1 MARILGPGLHRCP
14 RGAGSTRR
22 YLLRPGRQPHV
33 AGLEGRRRRGSQ
45 GFLRS
50 ECCPGRLDTAGLGW
64 EQTGGRASEGRFPL
78 DHRRKVTQGVI
89 IWRGR
94 YRTCPGGASRI
105 PALLRPPPLARL
117 LFSFAIL
124 TSPLPPPTHPFSVCG
139 DCAPDGTCSLVRS
152 PAYPG
157 LGVVTGPR
165 WSPVY
170 DQRPSWCRTKK
181 LGLMCLVP
189 LENKRGSGVCNQGF
203 NRPSYEKS
211 RVPAWIQTQPF
222 V

>member
-1 MARILGPGLHRCP
+1 MNLHQVLTGAVNPG
-14 RGAGSTRR
+14 
-22 YLLRPGRQPHV
+22 
-33 AGLEGRRRRGSQ
+33 
-45 GFLRS
+45 
-50 ECCPGRLDTAGLGW
+50 
-64 EQTGGRASEGRFPL
+64 
-78 DHRRKVTQGVI
+78 DH
-89 IWRGR
+89 
-94 YRTCPGGASRI
+94 C
-105 PALLRPPPLARL
+105 
-117 LFSFAIL
+117 
-124 TSPLPPPTHPFSVCG
+124 FSVCG

-222 V
+222 VWIPGKNNLGFLGSSDATGDLLDQLMLHENFIWFYYVASELPLSVSRELFESTVFVVFI